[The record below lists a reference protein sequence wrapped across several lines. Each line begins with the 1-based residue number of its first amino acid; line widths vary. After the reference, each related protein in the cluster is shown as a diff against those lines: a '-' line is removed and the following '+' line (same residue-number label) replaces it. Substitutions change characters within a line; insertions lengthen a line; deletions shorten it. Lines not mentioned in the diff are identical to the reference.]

1 MVRIGSNNH
10 RTVRGYRSTDR
21 RPKDCGLDAPVR
33 TVPGR
38 DPPEDARR
46 CRTRYALE
54 SPAKRTGSR
63 ASHRSGRRAPV
74 PCRRHLCGSL
84 LALATMR
91 PARSKPSP
99 VLALIHRKTSGDR
112 LWGTDHLA
120 WVGAAVE
127 GSEGACEATVGAC
140 RTRPREGR
148 GGPSS
153 AGAGHRWRDAVVARG
168 SGAQTDLRPRNGT
181 QPVKDRVELVL
192 PRPCPR

>member
-21 RPKDCGLDAPVR
+21 GPKDCGLDAPVR

-91 PARSKPSP
+91 PARSKPLP
-99 VLALIHRKTSGDR
+99 VLGHASPSRTCQCHHERD
-112 LWGTDHLA
+112 DDEH
-120 WVGAAVE
+120 GAE
-127 GSEGACEATVGAC
+127 
-140 RTRPREGR
+140 
-148 GGPSS
+148 
-153 AGAGHRWRDAVVARG
+153 RDARVTTLHVLADHVSRVPGEERRQRVRRLREVQHTSHDRG
-168 SGAQTDLRPRNGT
+168 DSDDEQDYR
-181 QPVKDRVELVL
+181 
-192 PRPCPR
+192 